1 MVKVSKQLDKTL
13 SENTADQ
20 STVQVVLDALRK
32 YPLKIEEQGIA
43 KAEA

>member
-1 MVKVSKQLDKTL
+1 MVEESKQLDKTL

-20 STVQVVLDALRK
+20 SAVQVVLDALRK
-32 YPLKIEEQGIA
+32 YPSKIEEQGIP